1 MCDSLLFFMCHGW
14 VLELVILTCFR
25 QLYMD
30 PLNLA
35 ESFCYYDVCADSQTH
50 GLSRSVQIMS
60 FVSQQRYEMW
70 VGFSTVIIY
79 R

>member
-1 MCDSLLFFMCHGW
+1 
-14 VLELVILTCFR
+14 
-25 QLYMD
+25 MD

-35 ESFCYYDVCADSQTH
+35 ESFCHHDVCADSQTH